1 MRKTLVLATLLA
13 ISGLSATATPGIT
26 QSRQKPRPASPTAP
40 AQPGVVLPSGRGSQA
55 SLEYRQVER
64 AGRDIARA
72 REDSYRVSYLA
83 RQVSSSQANE
93 LLPIAQ
99 QIMERA
105 ESNFRGGQYFEA
117 SEQAKAAAAIYDA
130 AENLYEGELGYVVGK
145 KGPSGPSRSYIEAP
159 QRAQE
164 RIARTEA
171 EIQYYRSNDNTVRQL
186 LDRAKML
193 VANAATPAANASA
206 IPVTNTYNFAYLA
219 QNRAADRLLRA
230 AMHLIA
236 AERGF

>member
-1 MRKTLVLATLLA
+1 MRRTIILATLVA
-13 ISGLSATATPGIT
+13 ISGLSAIAAPGIT
-26 QSRQKPRPASPTAP
+26 QPRQKPRPTAPAAP
-40 AQPGVVLPSGRGSQA
+40 AQPGVVLPSGRGSSA
-55 SLEYRQVER
+55 GSEYRQVER

-99 QIMERA
+99 RIMERA

-117 SEQAKAAAAIYDA
+117 SEQAKAAAALYDA
-130 AENLYEGELGYVVGK
+130 AENLYEGELGYVIGK
-145 KGPSGPSRSYIEAP
+145 KGPTGPSRSYVEAP

-164 RIARTEA
+164 RIARAEA
-171 EIQYYRSNDNTVRQL
+171 EIQYYRSNDTTVQQL
-186 LDRAKML
+186 VDRAKSL
-193 VANAATPAANASA
+193 VAATPVASASAATPA
-206 IPVTNTYNFAYLA
+206 VGTYNFAYLA
-219 QNRAADRLLRA
+219 QNRAADRVLRA